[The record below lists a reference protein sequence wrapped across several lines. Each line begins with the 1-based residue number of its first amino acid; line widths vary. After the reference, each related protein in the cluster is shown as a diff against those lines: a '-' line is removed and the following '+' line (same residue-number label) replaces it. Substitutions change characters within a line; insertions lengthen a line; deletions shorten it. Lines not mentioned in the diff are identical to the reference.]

1 MLRYKKIDASEG
13 INVNKTSASKNCE
26 LCHYWIFKNI
36 RFKFVEH
43 VCNGCH
49 DLLKMAYLLENIT
62 ILSAKGA
69 TFRFILWGISRNE
82 GLKRLN
88 SFVLENKVVLQMKA
102 KAEQIKIINQAHYN
116 YYDIIRLKNF
126 DPIFSKIDRKQA
138 LIKRIENYER
148 ICNVIAPLCC

>member
-13 INVNKTSASKNCE
+13 INVNKTSASKDCE

-49 DLLKMAYLLENIT
+49 DLLKIAYLLENIT

-69 TFRFILWGISRNE
+69 TFSFIL
-82 GLKRLN
+82 
-88 SFVLENKVVLQMKA
+88 
-102 KAEQIKIINQAHYN
+102 
-116 YYDIIRLKNF
+116 
-126 DPIFSKIDRKQA
+126 
-138 LIKRIENYER
+138 
-148 ICNVIAPLCC
+148 